1 MDVLTEKKYMNQLP
15 TFADGQS
22 CLNAHFSELL
32 LDVTPTKFADWIEGG
47 TNVNAAD
54 TSTGIARGN
63 DFKSMLLGVK
73 SANGQVSV
81 VVALGHGY
89 YDKVCGGRESI
100 HCMYNFVKT
109 WDKAVPG
116 SMAGVVVSGIESTST
131 GVSTAMSAAA
141 SSKAPYSLGVTLPMA
156 SLASYQQKYSNVV
169 DAFYLLLIDFWCPSV
184 DSYAASNPN
193 NIFKT
198 QSSDLGSFMVK
209 AGNCPG
215 GKDSP
220 IPQKDIIA
228 VNSKTI
234 LLWSTRHAGVSSS
247 QSSLSS
253 CPYPLNDGSCTQN
266 DRAELGTVTAV
277 EAMNLIQY
285 MSNLFT
291 SAKHG
296 FYYMSLM
303 PDQWFYDD

>member
-15 TFADGQS
+15 TFVDGQS

-32 LDVTPTKFADWIEGG
+32 LDVTPTKFADWIEDG
-47 TNVNAAD
+47 TNVNAVD
-54 TSTGIARGN
+54 TSTGIGRGN

-73 SANGQVSV
+73 SANAQVSI

-100 HCMYNFVKT
+100 QCMYNFVRT
-109 WDKAVPG
+109 WDKVVPG

-131 GVSTAMSAAA
+131 GMSTAMSAAA
-141 SSKAPYSLGVTLPMA
+141 SSKGQYSLGVTLPMA
-156 SLASYQQKYSNVV
+156 SLASYQQKYNNVV

-209 AGNCPG
+209 AGSCPG

-234 LLWSTRHAGVSSS
+234 LLWSTRHGGGSSS
-247 QSSLSS
+247 QSSS

-277 EAMNLIQY
+277 EAMNLIGY